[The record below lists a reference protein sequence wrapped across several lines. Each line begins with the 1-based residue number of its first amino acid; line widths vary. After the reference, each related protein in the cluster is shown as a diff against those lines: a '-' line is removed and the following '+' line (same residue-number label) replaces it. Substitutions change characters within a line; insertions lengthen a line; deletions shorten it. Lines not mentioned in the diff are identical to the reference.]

1 MKIHSLPTRT
11 YKMLAQINAHKR
23 DAQIKFDAAPHV
35 YTIEYKDKNGA
46 PVSDSKYMSVT
57 KWNHSHFGKF
67 DADLIIKKMMNGKN
81 WNPQNV
87 YYGKTVKEIK
97 DGWNKNGAD
106 AAREGTKLHN
116 DIECYYNG
124 ILLKENTS
132 LEYQHFIAFTKY
144 TAENNPT
151 NYKPYRTEWMIWNE
165 DLKFAGSI
173 DMVFEKEDGTL
184 MIYDWKRC
192 KEIKKAA
199 SFNQFAKTECID
211 HLPDTNFWHYA
222 LQLNTYRAILEEK
235 YDKKVSELCLVCLH
249 PDNDSFQL
257 FKVPFMDNEIKSLFD
272 LRRESLFK
280 K

>member
-1 MKIHSLPTRT
+1 
-11 YKMLAQINAHKR
+11 MLAQLNAHER
-23 DAQIKFDAAPHV
+23 DAQIKFDAGPHV
-35 YTIEYKDKNGA
+35 YTIGNDTE
-46 PVSDSKYMSVT
+46 SKYMSVT

-67 DADLIIKKMMNGKN
+67 DADAIIKKMMNGKN

-87 YYGKTVKEIK
+87 YYGKTAKEIK
-97 DGWNKNGAD
+97 DMWNKNGAD

-124 ILLKENTS
+124 IMLDKEKENTS
-132 LEYQHFIAFTKY
+132 LEYKHFIAFTKY

-211 HLPDTNFWHYA
+211 HLPDTNFWHYS

-257 FKVPFMDNEIKSLFD
+257 FKVPFMDKEIKSLFD
-272 LRRESLFK
+272 LRRESLLAAAGSKNK
-280 K
+280 KIRILHK